1 MARSKPKPSP
11 RGRRTFTEEFK
22 REAVSMLMDGH
33 SAASIAS
40 RLGISANLLYRWKAD
55 QLASAGPV
63 AESLETRMRQLE
75 SELLRVTRERD
86 ILKKALSIFGRT
98 E

>member
-1 MARSKPKPSP
+1 MPRSKPKPAP
-11 RGRRTFTEEFK
+11 KGRRSFTDEFK
-22 REAVSMLMDGH
+22 REAVAMLMDGH
-33 SAASIAS
+33 SAVSIAS
-40 RLGISANLLYRWKAD
+40 RLGISVNLLYRWKAD

-63 AESLETRMRQLE
+63 AESLESRMRQLE